1 MFYPE
6 DIPYMKVVKK
16 VLSLPKG
23 NPIGRDNL
31 VFLMSKNRN
40 ESYDIINDE
49 KNLKPFKNY
58 RYYFYNLRYRG
69 KVNNKTYN
77 INHIPER
84 REIRI
89 EVENKTNMK
98 MFPLMSPSMG
108 NDNHG
113 LFFDLSEYL
122 KIFFSLTD
130 RVVAIRKATMFWN
143 FMKSILKSE
152 ELNRYHEKLV
162 VCNIDN
168 FKTIKGPLSE
178 TMENPVFILYYTLFK
193 DYTLLS
199 DLDIDFIFYSGT
211 YNLKV
216 NPSKCDKDSYR
227 FFMIELKKLYKY
239 ANVTIN
245 DEFDDSVIMKQER
258 QEAVVNEIK
267 KSFNFTGE
275 QPVEGT
281 ITKLPEKE
289 KKSSVEE
296 KIEKKVKESDKNVE
310 SVVKPKTK
318 SENQIATKAVKTDVE
333 NSLENDEEII
343 RELYKTNQSK
353 KVTKSAAS
361 TARDELLRQKQED
374 IVVKNMTV
382 RELKRIN
389 SSNVNIP
396 SKDISSAVKTTN
408 ENMKKVRFNQ
418 FNETYIDNVMTKD
431 ITNAIMSLNDKS
443 LPIYVRNI
451 KVEDTSD
458 ELNYIDTYTIEL
470 EDANRQRSTI
480 KVDIPKFIDNKFMWL
495 GGNKKLI
502 LNQNFLLPVVK
513 TSPDT
518 VQIVTNYNKM
528 FIQRDDVKSLGTIE
542 RLTKFIS
549 QNEDFAKS
557 FKVGSAF
564 DTNNGY
570 ITTIEYD
577 ELSRLFTEY
586 KHNQTHLFFDQS
598 EANEY
603 AKQNGIKIPSNNM
616 FIGMSKKEP
625 VFIEY
630 DKQTDSYGNTIIDI
644 IFDDVDEELRNK
656 FAALKTSK
664 RLMYAKVKTMEKM
677 IPVMVLLSFWEG
689 FSTVLKKMGAEY
701 RLSDTY
707 PKNLYT
713 SESVLKFKD
722 CYFIYQDNA
731 LSSLLING
739 MRQIKTEDYNI
750 ADMDTK
756 EPYFDV
762 LKKIYGKISIANALD
777 NSYEFTI
784 DPITKE
790 ILQDLNLPTEIV
802 ELMIYAVRLLA
813 DNQYKLEIDASLS
826 RIRCVETIPAILYDS
841 LAKNYITYKNSN
853 GRKKFSVPQ
862 DCVIKNLLKLKT
874 VEDYSTLNP
883 ILEME
888 RTHAVSAKG
897 WRGINLDDSFTV
909 EKRSYD
915 PSMIG
920 IIGLASSP
928 DGSVG
933 VSRTLTLEP
942 NIKGARGYVDIK
954 SKEELKDVKD
964 VNLFSPAELSIPL
977 GATRDDPTRLG
988 CYSVKNAWLSI
999 NLFNCWNNLLGHQY

>member
-6 DIPYMKVVKK
+6 NIPYMKVVNK

-23 NPIGRDNL
+23 NPTGRDNL
-31 VFLMSKNRN
+31 IFLMTNDRN
-40 ESYDIINDE
+40 ESYEIINNE
-49 KNLKPFKNY
+49 KNLKAFNYY

-77 INHIPER
+77 INYIPEKKS
-84 REIRI
+84 IKD
-89 EVENKTNMK
+89 EVESKTK
-98 MFPLMSPSMG
+98 LMMYPFLSPSMG
-108 NDNHG
+108 NDNQG
-113 LFFDLSEYL
+113 LFFDLSGYL
-122 KIFFSLTD
+122 HIFFSLTD

-143 FMKSILKSE
+143 FMKSILKSD
-152 ELNRYHEKLV
+152 ELNKYSQKLV
-162 VCNIDN
+162 LVNVDN
-168 FKTIKGPLSE
+168 FKKIKGQLNE
-178 TMENPVFILYYTLFK
+178 IMENPVFILYYTLFR

-199 DLDIDFIFYSGT
+199 DLDMDFIFYSGT
-211 YNLKV
+211 YNLKI
-216 NPSKCDKDSYR
+216 NPSKCDKDSYKI
-227 FFMIELKKLYKY
+227 FMVELKKLYSRCHV
-239 ANVTIN
+239 NI
-245 DEFDDSVIMKQER
+245 DELDDSSIMKQER
-258 QEAVVNEIK
+258 QETVANEIK

-275 QPVEGT
+275 QPIEGT

-296 KIEKKVKESDKNVE
+296 KIENKVKESDKNIASVE
-310 SVVKPKTK
+310 PKTK
-318 SENQIATKAVKTDVE
+318 SENQVVTKVVKTDVE
-333 NSLENDEEII
+333 NSLENDEELI
-343 RELYKTNQSK
+343 RELYKVNQSK
-353 KVTKSAAS
+353 KVTKSTAS

-374 IVVKNMTV
+374 ITVKNMTV

-389 SSNVNIP
+389 ASNIDIP
-396 SKDISSAVKTTN
+396 TKDISSAVKTTN
-408 ENMKKVRFNQ
+408 ENMKNIRFNQ
-418 FNETYIDNVMTKD
+418 FNETYIENVMTKD

-451 KVEDTSD
+451 TVKDTSD

-513 TSPDT
+513 TNPDT

-542 RLTKFIS
+542 RLTKFLA
-549 QNEDFAKS
+549 QNEEFEKA

-564 DTNNGY
+564 DTNKGY
-570 ITTIEYD
+570 VTTIEYD

-586 KHNQTHLFFDQS
+586 QYNQTHLFFDQK

-603 AKQNGIKIPSNNM
+603 ASKHGIKIPGNNM
-616 FIGMSKKEP
+616 FIGMSQKEP

-644 IFDDVDEELRNK
+644 IFDDVEEELRNK
-656 FAALKTSK
+656 FTALKTSK

-739 MRQIKTEDYNI
+739 MRQINTENYNI

-802 ELMIYAVRLLA
+802 DLMIYAVRLLA

-888 RTHAVSAKG
+888 RTHALSAKG

-942 NIKGARGYVDIK
+942 NIKNVRGYVDIK

-964 VNLFSPAELSIPL
+964 VNLFSPGELSIPL

-988 CYSVKNAWLSI
+988 HSI
-999 NLFNCWNNLLGHQY
+999 NVGRI

>member
-6 DIPYMKVVKK
+6 NIPYMRVVNK

-23 NPIGRDNL
+23 NPTGRDSL
-31 VFLMSKNRN
+31 VFLMTNNRN

-49 KNLKPFKNY
+49 KNLKMFNY
-58 RYYFYNLRYRG
+58 YHYYFYNLRYRG
-69 KVNNKTYN
+69 KINNKVYN
-77 INHIPER
+77 INHIPEKK
-84 REIRI
+84 EIKN
-89 EVENKTNMK
+89 EVESKTNLI
-98 MFPLMSPSMG
+98 MFPFISPSMG
-108 NDNHG
+108 NDNRS

-122 KIFFSLTD
+122 HIFFSLTD
-130 RVVAIRKATMFWN
+130 NIVAPRRTTLFWN
-143 FMKSILKSE
+143 FMKSILKSN
-152 ELNRYHEKLV
+152 ELNKYYHKMVLV
-162 VCNIDN
+162 NVDN
-168 FKTIKGPLSE
+168 FKNIKGALKD
-178 TMENPVFILYYTLFK
+178 TIENPVFIFYYALFR
-193 DYTLLS
+193 DYSVIS
-199 DLDIDFIFYSGT
+199 DLDMDFIFYSGT

-216 NPSKCDKDSYR
+216 NPSKCDKDSYK
-227 FFMIELKKLYKY
+227 FFMIELKKLYKN
-239 ANVTIN
+239 AHVTIN
-245 DEFDDSVIMKQER
+245 DEFEDSVLMKQER
-258 QEAVVNEIK
+258 EEVVTNEIK
-267 KSFNFTGE
+267 QSFHFTGDN
-275 QPVEGT
+275 PVEGT
-281 ITKLPEKE
+281 ITKLPEKKTE
-289 KKSSVEE
+289 KTSIE
-296 KIEKKVKESDKNVE
+296 KTIEKKVKESDKNIVS
-310 SVVKPKTK
+310 SVNPKTK

-333 NSLENDEEII
+333 NSLEDDPEII
-343 RELYKTNQSK
+343 KALYEVNKAK
-353 KVTKSAAS
+353 KAPKSAAS
-361 TARDELLRQKQED
+361 NARDEMLRKKQEELV
-374 IVVKNMTV
+374 INNITV
-382 RELKRIN
+382 RELKRID
-389 SSNVNIP
+389 SSKMDIP
-396 SKDISSAVKTTN
+396 TKNISSSLKTTN
-408 ENMKKVRFNQ
+408 ENVKNVRFNQ
-418 FNETYIDNVMTKD
+418 FNETYIENVMTKD
-431 ITNAIMSLNDKS
+431 ITNAILSLNDKS
-443 LPIYVRNI
+443 LPLYVRNI

-470 EDANRQRSTI
+470 EDANRQRSTV

-513 TSPDT
+513 TSQDT

-549 QNEDFAKS
+549 QNESFGNN
-557 FKVGSAF
+557 FKVGNAF
-564 DTNNGY
+564 DINRGY

-577 ELSRLFTEY
+577 ELSKLFTEY
-586 KHNQTHLFFDQS
+586 KYNQTQILFDQS
-598 EANEY
+598 EANKY
-603 AKQNGIKIPSNNM
+603 AQSHNIKIPSNHM
-616 FIGMSKKEP
+616 FIGISKKEP
-625 VFIEY
+625 VFIDY
-630 DKQTDSYGNTIIDI
+630 DKQTDGYGNTIIDI
-644 IFDDVDEELRNK
+644 IFDDIDDDLRQK
-656 FAALKTSK
+656 FSNLKTSK

-689 FSTVLKKMGAEY
+689 FSTVLKKMSAEY

-790 ILQDLNLPTEIV
+790 ILEDLNLPTGIV
-802 ELMIYAVRLLA
+802 DLMIYAVRLLA

-826 RIRCVETIPAILYDS
+826 RIRCIETIPAILYDS

-853 GRKKFSVPQ
+853 GRKKFSVPR

-933 VSRTLTLEP
+933 VSRTLTMEP
-942 NIKGARGYVDIK
+942 NIKSVRGYVDIK
-954 SKEELKDVKD
+954 DKKEYDQIKD

-988 CYSVKNAWLSI
+988 
-999 NLFNCWNNLLGHQY
+999 